1 MISVFQTSDARNCE
15 LITLTKFP
23 GVTRT
28 GQYVVRAYSTGK
40 VSPVPMAEGVTP
52 LVLASAGKHGY
63 EIFSVFYM
71 QLVQA
76 KKGAK
81 IGMANLGLVN
91 KMAGCAAV
99 LSSDVKSFDNGR
111 ITIMTKLKGLGVLG
125 KLYLRCLGMTVR

>member
-1 MISVFQTSDARNCE
+1 M
-15 LITLTKFP
+15 
-23 GVTRT
+23 
-28 GQYVVRAYSTGK
+28 
-40 VSPVPMAEGVTP
+40 TP